1 MVGVPPKAVTP
12 TQPTINT
19 PISVSGTKSLTVG
32 DALDLSVAPA
42 LSSGTGSFTY
52 QWKKGGANVANG
64 AGTTGATSA
73 NLKIASVATTDAG
86 TYTCIVSESTASNS
100 PQTSANAVVTVA
112 AAVIPPTV
120 TSVSITAP
128 VAGTQKIG
136 ATGTGAVTVVVA
148 GTTPPAKTVTWSSA
162 KAASISVVAGTGAW
176 KVENAAVV
184 GEKVI
189 LTATSTVDATKK
201 DTVELTVGAPDLTG
215 FTLAD
220 TTVTGATFDFA
231 AKTLI
236 FDTLAASS
244 AAGIVLTPTAV
255 PAKAVLGAL
264 TVANADDTKAKA
276 EVAPAGKFTIKP
288 VAVDT
293 TGTTVTLKVAGAPD
307 YILTVTTLA

>member
-52 QWKKGGANVANG
+52 QWKKGSADVSNG
-64 AGTTGATSA
+64 SGTTGATSA

-86 TYTCIVSESTASNS
+86 TYTCVVSESTASNS

-112 AAVIPPTV
+112 TATVPPTV

-136 ATGTGAVTVVVA
+136 STGTGAVTVVVA
-148 GTTPPAKTVTWSSA
+148 GTTPPAKTVTWTSA

-215 FTLAD
+215 FTLAG
-220 TTVTGATFDFA
+220 TATGATFNA
-231 AKTLI
+231 TAKTLI

-264 TVANADDTKAKA
+264 TVDNDDDTKAKA